1 MRSPAKLLNGS
12 DAGRRVRSWT
22 GLYGIDWKPTRIWRK
37 AADVS
42 RVLIGQGKGWK
53 KIHPVPGKNRQP
65 ASETDLESMFDE
77 LNDLYQQV
85 ILDHCK
91 RPRNF
96 HEMPGATRSAQG
108 HNPLCGDQ
116 LKLFLAMDG
125 DRIKEASF
133 VGSGCCISKASASLL
148 TESVKGRTRAEVQQ
162 MFDQV
167 HEMVMTGDIKGEV
180 GKLAVFAGVHK
191 FPARVKCAIL
201 AWHAVMAALK
211 GEGNHGQPVTTES

>member
-1 MRSPAKLLNGS
+1 
-12 DAGRRVRSWT
+12 
-22 GLYGIDWKPTRIWRK
+22 
-37 AADVS
+37 
-42 RVLIGQGKGWK
+42 
-53 KIHPVPGKNRQP
+53 
-65 ASETDLESMFDE
+65 MFDD

-91 RPRNF
+91 HPRNF
-96 HEMPGATRSAQG
+96 HELPAATCSAQG

-125 DRIKEASF
+125 ETIKDISF

-148 TESVKGRTRAEVQQ
+148 TEAAKGKTKADMQKIFER
-162 MFDQV
+162 V
-167 HEMVMTGDIKGEV
+167 HEMVMTGKMMGDV

-201 AWHAVMAALK
+201 SWHALMAALK
-211 GEGNHGQPVTTES
+211 GEGSVTTENEQT

>member
-1 MRSPAKLLNGS
+1 
-12 DAGRRVRSWT
+12 
-22 GLYGIDWKPTRIWRK
+22 
-37 AADVS
+37 
-42 RVLIGQGKGWK
+42 
-53 KIHPVPGKNRQP
+53 
-65 ASETDLESMFDE
+65 MFDD
-77 LNDLYQQV
+77 LSDLYQEV

-96 HEMPGATRSAQG
+96 HELPSPTCSAQG

-116 LKLFLAMDG
+116 LKLFLVVDG
-125 DRIKEASF
+125 DTVKDISF
-133 VGSGCCISKASASLL
+133 VGDGCCISKASASLL
-148 TESVKGRTRAEVQQ
+148 TESVKGKSKADVQA

-167 HEMVMTGDIKGEV
+167 HELVTTGQVKGDV

-211 GEGNHGQPVTTES
+211 GEGPVTTETEEM